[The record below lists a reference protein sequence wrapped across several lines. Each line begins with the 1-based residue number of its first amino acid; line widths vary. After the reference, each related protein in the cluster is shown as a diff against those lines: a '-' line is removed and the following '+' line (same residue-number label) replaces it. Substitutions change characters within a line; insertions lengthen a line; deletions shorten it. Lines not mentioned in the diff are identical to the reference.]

1 LEIRKTPQTY
11 LKNECYIKYNRQ
23 RLIKLSFQNSQTFDI
38 KMARTNNKS
47 AAPAAPVAPVPE
59 TVVSTETVV
68 SEVKAKKARASKKT
82 EAVAPVVDAPVVDA
96 AAPKKARASK
106 KAAVVAA
113 STDAAPEVAA
123 TTETDAPA
131 SSESGN
137 QLQNM
142 VSEQGQLIQKLLNE
156 IVSLKNNHKL
166 IEKQQARELKSAQ
179 KAQLKKKVSKREKSD
194 KPSSFELPTEISG
207 EIARFV
213 GVTEGTKLSRTEV
226 NRKIHE
232 YVKSNALND
241 TSDKRTINPD
251 DKLRVLL
258 RVPTGAKLGYFNL
271 QTYLSGHFATRQ
283 RAPLYK

>member
-1 LEIRKTPQTY
+1 
-11 LKNECYIKYNRQ
+11 
-23 RLIKLSFQNSQTFDI
+23 
-38 KMARTNNKS
+38 MARTNNKS
-47 AAPAAPVAPVPE
+47 TVAPVAPVAVVPE

-68 SEVKAKKARASKKT
+68 SEVKAKKARASKKV
-82 EAVAPVVDAPVVDA
+82 EAVAPVVDAPVDAA

-113 STDAAPEVAA
+113 STEAAPEVAA
-123 TTETDAPA
+123 STETDAPV

-258 RVPTGAKLGYFNL
+258 RVPSGAKLGYFNL

>member
-1 LEIRKTPQTY
+1 
-11 LKNECYIKYNRQ
+11 
-23 RLIKLSFQNSQTFDI
+23 
-38 KMARTNNKS
+38 MARTNNKS
-47 AAPAAPVAPVPE
+47 TVAPVDVAPVAVVPE

-82 EAVAPVVDAPVVDA
+82 EAVAPVADAPVDA

-106 KAAVVAA
+106 KAAVVA
-113 STDAAPEVAA
+113 STEAAPEVAA
-123 TTETDAPA
+123 STETDAPV
-131 SSESGN
+131 SESGN

-258 RVPTGAKLGYFNL
+258 RVPSGAKLGYFNL

>member
-1 LEIRKTPQTY
+1 
-11 LKNECYIKYNRQ
+11 
-23 RLIKLSFQNSQTFDI
+23 
-38 KMARTNNKS
+38 MARTNNKS
-47 AAPAAPVAPVPE
+47 TVAPVAPVAVVPE

-68 SEVKAKKARASKKT
+68 SEVKAKKARASKKV
-82 EAVAPVVDAPVVDA
+82 EAVAPVVDAPVDAA

-113 STDAAPEVAA
+113 STEAAPEVAA
-123 TTETDAPA
+123 STDAVADAPA
-131 SSESGN
+131 SESGN

-258 RVPTGAKLGYFNL
+258 RVPSGAKLGYFNL

>member
-1 LEIRKTPQTY
+1 
-11 LKNECYIKYNRQ
+11 
-23 RLIKLSFQNSQTFDI
+23 
-38 KMARTNNKS
+38 MARTNNKS
-47 AAPAAPVAPVPE
+47 AAPVAPVAPVAAAPE

-68 SEVKAKKARASKKT
+68 SEVKAKKARASKKV
-82 EAVAPVVDAPVVDA
+82 EAVAPVADAPVDAA

-106 KAAVVAA
+106 KAAVVA
-113 STDAAPEVAA
+113 STEAAPEVAA
-123 TTETDAPA
+123 STETDAPV

-258 RVPTGAKLGYFNL
+258 RVPSGAKLGYFNL

>member
-1 LEIRKTPQTY
+1 
-11 LKNECYIKYNRQ
+11 
-23 RLIKLSFQNSQTFDI
+23 
-38 KMARTNNKS
+38 MARTNNKS

>member
-1 LEIRKTPQTY
+1 
-11 LKNECYIKYNRQ
+11 
-23 RLIKLSFQNSQTFDI
+23 
-38 KMARTNNKS
+38 MARTNNKS
-47 AAPAAPVAPVPE
+47 TTAPVAVAPVAAATE
-59 TVVSTETVV
+59 TVVSTTETVV
-68 SEVKAKKARASKKT
+68 SEVKAKKARSSKKT
-82 EAVAPVVDAPVVDA
+82 EAVAPVADAPVDA

-106 KAAVVAA
+106 KAAVVA

-123 TTETDAPA
+123 STETDAPT

-226 NRKIHE
+226 NRKIHD

-241 TSDKRTINPD
+241 SSDKRTIIPD
-251 DKLRVLL
+251 DKLRLLL
-258 RVPTGAKLGYFNL
+258 RVPSGAKLGYFNL

>member
-1 LEIRKTPQTY
+1 
-11 LKNECYIKYNRQ
+11 
-23 RLIKLSFQNSQTFDI
+23 
-38 KMARTNNKS
+38 MARTNNKS

-82 EAVAPVVDAPVVDA
+82 EVVAPVVDAPVVDA

-123 TTETDAPA
+123 ATETDAPV

>member
-1 LEIRKTPQTY
+1 
-11 LKNECYIKYNRQ
+11 
-23 RLIKLSFQNSQTFDI
+23 
-38 KMARTNNKS
+38 MARTNNKS
-47 AAPAAPVAPVPE
+47 TVAPVAPVAVVPE

-82 EAVAPVVDAPVVDA
+82 ETVAPVVDAPVDAA

-106 KAAVVAA
+106 KAAVVA
-113 STDAAPEVAA
+113 STEAAPEVAA
-123 TTETDAPA
+123 STDAVADAPA
-131 SSESGN
+131 SESGN

-258 RVPTGAKLGYFNL
+258 RVPSGAKLGYFNL